1 MKRIMCTAQTYLI
14 IALGVI
20 LCACG
25 ESSTDANYE
34 ETGQEQTSTETSTDS
49 TTDDVET
56 GSETEPDSDASVTAS
71 SLLFFDDAV
80 IETITTQSCTLSGG
94 TQTTCYRITLAGE
107 PAVDEIGPFCPPT
120 IESDASQGGIWFDGS
135 GEVYDIDGEFI
146 SNLDQLY
153 GDGWLLYDPST
164 GEVNITDTQAACEAA
179 ARPNVDPAYQNY
191 CVQCDLEYYGGG
203 VSETVLLPVTPVP
216 LSTPSYVNAN
226 MGVSLNGV
234 ILAAQAPVDAILS
247 NYTIAA
253 FDDCGGHINPFDGY
267 HYHAATGCSTASE
280 EEDGHASQI
289 GYALDGYR
297 IYAMLDAS
305 GYEETDL
312 DECRGHTDDTRG
324 YHYHVASPGEN
335 MFIGC
340 FHGEQGEWVASE

>member
-1 MKRIMCTAQTYLI
+1 MCTAQTYLTI
-14 IALGVI
+14 VLGVI

>member
-25 ESSTDANYE
+25 DSSTDANYE

>member
-25 ESSTDANYE
+25 DSSTDANYE

-164 GEVNITDTQAACEAA
+164 GEV
-179 ARPNVDPAYQNY
+179 
-191 CVQCDLEYYGGG
+191 
-203 VSETVLLPVTPVP
+203 
-216 LSTPSYVNAN
+216 LS
-226 MGVSLNGV
+226 L
-234 ILAAQAPVDAILS
+234 I
-247 NYTIAA
+247 
-253 FDDCGGHINPFDGY
+253 HI
-267 HYHAATGCSTASE
+267 
-280 EEDGHASQI
+280 
-289 GYALDGYR
+289 
-297 IYAMLDAS
+297 
-305 GYEETDL
+305 
-312 DECRGHTDDTRG
+312 
-324 YHYHVASPGEN
+324 
-335 MFIGC
+335 
-340 FHGEQGEWVASE
+340 

>member
-25 ESSTDANYE
+25 DSATEASSEQT
-34 ETGQEQTSTETSTDS
+34 TQEQTSNDTSTDS
-49 TTDDVET
+49 TTDDVDT
-56 GSETEPDSDASVTAS
+56 GTETEPDSDELMTAS

-146 SNLDQLY
+146 SHLDQLY

-164 GEVNITDTQAACEAA
+164 GEVNITDTQTACEAA

-216 LSTPSYVNAN
+216 LSTPNYINAN

-234 ILAAQAPVDAILS
+234 ILAAQAPVDAILN

-267 HYHAATGCSTASE
+267 HYHAATGCSTASG

-312 DECRGHTDDTRG
+312 DECRGHTDETRG

>member
-1 MKRIMCTAQTYLI
+1 MKRIMCTAQTYLTI
-14 IALGVI
+14 VLGVI

>member
-164 GEVNITDTQAACEAA
+164 GEVNITDTQTACEAA